1 MQPHHSLGTARVGWG
16 QYILRSLSV
25 YGVPIG
31 SFSSVTRCPGQRR
44 PRGLRQPE
52 KIPLQEVNGSQRAVT
67 AVVTSSP
74 RNDQPNGTTAR
85 DRRDDPTSARHA
97 SPSNRQSSLPSPR
110 STDIGGGTAVE
121 DRPHPPGPPASASR
135 GRMDTSEPA
144 PQSGYLDFLDA
155 PEYLTASLDFA
166 EKETARKS
174 VTSME
179 TTTLNSIET
188 TVTAVEDLNG
198 HDTYP
203 THLYS

>member
-1 MQPHHSLGTARVGWG
+1 MGYQSAVSLLLHVVQGNAGPEDYDNPRRYPYRKWTAPSAPWLLLWLHR
-16 QYILRSLSV
+16 
-25 YGVPIG
+25 
-31 SFSSVTRCPGQRR
+31 PGMTNQ
-44 PRGLRQPE
+44 
-52 KIPLQEVNGSQRAVT
+52 I
-67 AVVTSSP
+67 
-74 RNDQPNGTTAR
+74 NGTTAR

-203 THLYS
+203 THLYSWWMRSVGYVDMRIDNHSH